1 MKWLLTIIMIL
12 FTAIPAWAGTIT
24 FTWDPNTE
32 NDLAG
37 YRLHI
42 GTLSGQYSETID
54 KKNVPEISLSNV
66 PENVKRLYALTAY
79 DTAGGESGYSNE
91 VGYTLDPPPAIP
103 KGFKTVTVIQFSQ

>member
-24 FTWDPNTE
+24 FTWDPNQE

-37 YRLHI
+37 YKLHI

-54 KKNVPEISLSNV
+54 VKNVTEYSLNV
-66 PENVKRLYALTAY
+66 PENVKRFYALSAY
-79 DTAGGESGYSNE
+79 DTGGNESAKTPE
-91 VGYTLDPPPAIP
+91 LEYTLDPPPAIP
-103 KGFKTVTVIQFSQ
+103 KRFKPVTVIQFSQ